1 MGEEAK
7 SADDAAAELLS
18 QLSLRF
24 PFGPAFF
31 VSHLGAFV
39 RDRCPNPEEHLP
51 LVEVHLQNGEL
62 LRVCHVIGLSPR
74 WVALAVREGEK
85 AGGAMRTELV
95 PYEVICRVT
104 IRPIQPGRQVAGF
117 GQADIPPF
125 FTGEIAPEATL
136 AAAAR
141 HPIP

>member
-1 MGEEAK
+1 
-7 SADDAAAELLS
+7 
-18 QLSLRF
+18 
-24 PFGPAFF
+24 
-31 VSHLGAFV
+31 V

-62 LRVCHVIGLSPR
+62 LCVCHVIGLTPR

-85 AGGAMRTELV
+85 ASGAMRTELV

-104 IRPIQPGRQVAGF
+104 IRPVQPGRQVAGF

-141 HPIP
+141 QQSP